1 MEKERTNI
9 EEIYNFIYF
18 KDEIKRDKF
27 EYYKDVIKSILCN
40 NNEEEIVEFVNLLF
54 FTKDINYIKNNL
66 SICLD
71 LLSKVINELDNEK
84 LKNNLYMYILKR
96 INSKIHF
103 IDNFNKA
110 LVCKKIFFFCSEY
123 ENLLKDIKELTSF
136 NNLFISCLE
145 FLDNL
150 FYSNDKLEELN
161 TKYRLIKK
169 NIIKQLIRIFVNIGK
184 NDDIEN
190 DSKGVYKLGGDEEI
204 LEGADKRFYNFL
216 QLCNC
221 NTNGKGIY
229 YIVVE
234 AFGQFLNRY
243 NNSYNYINDNKRYIK
258 ILSQGFINL
267 LNSNKEI
274 LLKINKSFKYI
285 FQAWNDEN
293 IFGTILNNYHRYDE
307 VALKNASAFYYYC
320 DLYNKDHLNNLLEIV
335 INLKKNKNLDNC
347 DILYFIIFYK
357 FHINNDND
365 IILKKM
371 FENSVKLNLVKFNE
385 KIIFLKS
392 VKYLLSMEKSK
403 EIKDIV
409 LSNKNMIIK
418 YLKNDLNEDVQ
429 LEALSFLRTVSC
441 VLKNDKEIYS
451 SFSNSVFEIMEK
463 FGKTNEKF
471 LYEALLYYIG
481 SVNIIDTNEKFLTY
495 IKNLLNLCLT
505 KQILKYIFGTNLFLL
520 LLIKSKHISSVKN
533 INSYIT
539 EGVNK
544 SIYNKDDI
552 FYLYDINEIK
562 NIPSNKFFFYLYSL
576 LLLLEQMV
584 NDDKSLCVEYMSKVN
599 KDFVKYICF
608 DEINSMHFQNVLFR
622 EINKKNKIE
631 DSVTQASDK
640 IIGTGSRVESKK
652 SESNSQIE
660 GKKGMSV
667 SQLGIKQL
675 EDKNKKLDNLHV
687 LIFGIIFGFLNYLEK
702 NKYDKKSDIYRKA
715 EKSFQGYTLSL
726 KNDKIINEGN
736 NEYQNYVE
744 DFEVLLDILLMK
756 KEIYELFVYHFYI
769 YLYMYWDTDK
779 YRNNNTYVLK
789 KFIYILFSYAENVEM
804 DQIEKENIYMLLFL
818 CFCHEKLYY
827 KNMKCYLTRRRMKN
841 VISRQVLNKVNLDT
855 VLAFILKGS
864 NYYNNKLHKK
874 VCFNM
879 IESLCLLKDVEINEN
894 GFAKDRKQKKMDD
907 YGLSHDN
914 KIGIKKKEKTICHIS
929 KKNIVDTDH
938 DARSNGRILITIKDD
953 NIKNKLI
960 VFTTSLIDILDEKS
974 VKNINEDEIE
984 ICKCQYNTLYSDR
997 NVYQATVAVENKN
1010 IKRNKHLFSMYDE
1023 ETAELIMEEE
1033 LNKIKKQ
1040 TNTNSPKN
1048 KKGVKGKGLTK
1059 EDLEIEEIKKQNIIR
1074 KRVYEII
1081 ERNKYILNC
1090 IKEMSYIS
1098 DIFNP
1103 SHINIFIKK
1112 IMIFLKNDLTSR
1124 YSQKYL
1130 NVIIDNM
1137 ISTKMLICK
1146 NKITRCL
1153 YNISK
1158 YNKGDD
1164 SAILIFS
1171 SFNINKKISYVLTL
1185 FLFPIILNS
1194 INIINDKDS
1203 TLNILKTL
1211 DILLYSKTKINDGDI
1226 IKCLQIC
1233 FDKYPDLDTELE
1245 SFLYNFN
1252 SYLLNQKNIKQFL
1265 QLCVTDNEQ
1274 RRFIIIKSLHKFVI
1288 DNFCSNNEG
1297 DIYNDKS
1304 KESIVEMFN
1313 DEFIHLYINIF
1324 KNDYNKDTQK
1334 MCQEILSKLNIAP
1347 VSDQSKLID
1356 SLQKE
1361 CYDFQDMV
1369 CKTIAFSIDKK
1380 NTKDLI
1386 LQLTSKYIIFK
1397 EYGKIGILKTIDQL
1411 AKCYYINVIDN
1422 VEFILNFLLGLC
1434 LEEKADIGK
1443 IKDYVILCGTSV
1455 INKYNEYLLKCMKRY
1470 QQNGKGNKSGF
1481 NRRTRDAMSIS
1492 DDYNDEEN
1500 SCGSDFLSSDDDM
1513 EILSNCRNNNG
1524 SSKKKNNKNVSKEL
1538 FEESFKKIYNVLN
1551 KYRDNKKSKNKTT
1564 VDLIVVMF
1572 YGCLG
1577 SNLKKESLELLN
1589 KLIEQILHR
1598 DTDNFTQIEISN
1610 IIPKFIENLMQ
1621 GNNDDEEDENGD
1633 IEYNINGENNK
1644 AKGVSID
1651 DKTGKNNKK
1660 NSNNNVDGKDNKKKA
1675 KNAKKSSITGV
1686 SIDSLIYLEK
1696 YDVSLLIENIF
1707 KLLIS
1712 NKELKVRKGCCLLLG
1727 SVIKAHGMG
1736 ILKSYNILDKINSN
1750 INSED
1755 IIKRQSFYLTY
1766 GCLFKV
1772 LKHKFEPYILKNFN
1786 LLLECYKDNVNNI
1799 RVLGINVVEEILNDI
1814 GIYGLK
1820 KIMPFIIFNL
1830 KNQSIKSKDIIA
1842 YLDILHLIISKFD
1855 IINNLDNETLV
1866 SLINTLC
1873 ELVSD
1878 TNAKVKEIC
1887 IKIFNKLEKNITNM
1901 EIKNI
1906 SRQLLLCIYSPNDN
1920 HLCDFLD
1927 MFASISFEY
1936 KINNISLCLLF
1947 PIIKKGINN
1956 IRLDIKKK
1964 SLQIF
1969 YFLIHLVNDQSLFI
1983 IYFDSIFKTLA
1994 ILLNDAI
2001 PEIRYLTAKSVGN
2014 ISQFLD
2020 INKKLYYIQY
2030 IFNIL
2035 LTTSSLVEKSGA
2047 SLCLCSILSKC
2058 SESIAYKFISKM
2070 VRMIDVKKY
2079 IEAKNIQLKK
2089 SLKENNEKNSK
2100 GKKGAENKE
2109 LKGKKKKKNATNKIK
2124 MGSDYSEDDEDYSEE
2139 IEDDENSSEES
2150 YESISEE
2157 DEEDDVED
2165 EDGDEENEEEDMSDN
2180 SYEESDFEDDYENEF
2195 SEESEKEEG
2204 SDYDEEYD
2212 DDDAAFTDEMSENND
2227 ELLNKG
2233 DKDYY
2238 LNGYYLIEKNEDNS
2252 YCLEFDDDLINW
2264 KLIYDKKVINSENS
2278 KEGLI
2283 GFFIY
2288 MPECEPYYTEK
2299 FLKKIFQKLMLCL
2312 NDNNEKIRDITLRA
2326 CKVLI
2331 NAYSKN
2337 NTSLILKF
2345 IENKIYNRYWRIRKD
2360 SVLLLNILIE
2370 KNLEINKEEKDIGR
2384 LHVLHERFYFML
2396 SLICIMKNDKN
2407 INVRQT
2413 SYNIY
2418 KNFVNKR
2425 ILQEMWPI
2433 LLKKITQN
2441 LSSKNNS
2448 KQYIS
2453 ALALGDLVFKTDSN
2467 SLNTIIENMIKDF
2480 KTTKNLSIKK
2490 GVSLGFYEIFSK
2502 GKFNNLIVN
2511 YIHDIIYMIKELACN
2526 KNASD
2531 IIKLL
2536 SLLLVNIDKH
2546 VLKDII
2552 NELVNTIVN
2561 NKKDDK
2567 NSTNSSI
2574 SDELI
2579 SFKSIK
2585 FFLNIHTDLVIDYLV
2600 SSALTPPYNFGKLK
2614 LLSYVSYAKLDSYSH
2629 LFIKI
2634 IHIFIGLIFFNLK
2647 DENNYPYDTKNY
2659 SNVELSYNSKDSDIR
2674 RKINN
2679 SGSLS
2684 ESEKEI
2690 NKFDPNSS
2698 SNNDRH
2704 ANSEIYDNA
2713 EKDPKFKELYKY
2725 KQENSLN
2732 FEEIIICLKLFLKN
2746 INERNIDSITEILF
2760 SELKK
2765 YDCKIDLS
2773 YSNIEKYKCEETC
2786 EDKKSEGIY
2795 TLEEYSKVIYG
2806 EKLNELKDKCE
2817 YANFYGKVREIILSI
2832 LKYLL
2837 DIINEGDICSNSNEH
2852 QTQVENVN
2860 HGNTIKNVINKK
2872 KHIRKK
2878 INILNEYRIETYLT
2892 ALSKYAFVDINKN
2905 VLEIAC
2911 VIYMYLIEL
2920 VKKIDS
2926 SYSYIDTFY
2935 SIINKY
2941 STDSNFNEIP
2951 DDKYELVGLNLNK
2964 PLFSTFINLFTNV
2977 ILLSPNSDIK
2987 IKAIDTLRKL
2997 FLYTNK
3003 EISSGFILKTSGAL
3017 IRILTNK
3024 YIEQAKIYI
3033 FSTFEVLIK
3042 KGSNY
3047 IKPLIPQ
3054 LQTCIIKSLN
3064 NEKLKK
3070 PIIHIL
3076 NIISEKKLT
3085 RGDLLVNDLL
3095 NNINVQISLHQSMT
3109 ILMVL
3114 SNILNNSDLNIKNIL
3129 NKIITCIKPLFNH
3142 ANNEIS
3148 FYSCKIYVL
3157 LCLFHAPNKKQYLEG
3172 ILPLSSKDNIEATT
3186 HYFMLHLSEVN
3197 NFYDILKKDNLLDNF
3212 KTLYINMLKDG
3223 NTNLQN
3229 IIFQI
3234 FYNLSKCDD
3243 DCLIFIFNNL
3253 NLLKLPPFVMIS
3265 IEIHR
3270 YYFKA
3275 IKNIFKKKPDIYMT
3289 NIPNFLIVI
3298 ENLLMC
3304 TSTTIHAFKLLGER
3318 CAYRLFDIGNK
3329 NQYDAKMTILKEK
3342 LEDKKYSNLVDYI
3355 NTVLVKKGN
3364 VTDSE

>member
-1 MEKERTNI
+1 MEKEGTNI
-9 EEIYNFIYF
+9 EEIYNFIYL
-18 KDEIKRDKF
+18 KDKIKRDKF
-27 EYYKDVIKSILCN
+27 EYYKDQIKGILCS
-40 NNEEEIVEFVNLLF
+40 NNEQEIVELVNLVF
-54 FTKDINYIKNNL
+54 FTKDTNYIKNNL
-66 SICLD
+66 SICLH
-71 LLSKVINELDNEK
+71 LLSKAINGLNNEK
-84 LKNNLYMYILKR
+84 LKNNLYIYILKR
-96 INSKIHF
+96 INSKTHF

-136 NNLFISCLE
+136 NKLFISCLE

-161 TKYRLIKK
+161 TKYRLIKN

-190 DSKGVYKLGGDEEI
+190 DIKSVNKSSGGEEI
-204 LEGADKRFYNFL
+204 LEGADKRFNNFL

-221 NTNGKGIY
+221 STNGKGIY

-258 ILSQGFINL
+258 TLSQGFINL

-285 FQAWNDEN
+285 FQAWSDES
-293 IFGTILNNYHRYDE
+293 IFDTILNNYHRYDE

-320 DLYNKDHLNNLLEIV
+320 ELYNKGHLDNLLEIV
-335 INLKKNKNLDNC
+335 INLKKNKSLDNC

-357 FHINNDND
+357 FHLNNDND
-365 IILKKM
+365 TILKKL

-403 EIKDIV
+403 EIKDII

-451 SFSNSVFEIMEK
+451 TFSNSVFEIMEK

-481 SVNIIDTNEKFLTY
+481 SVNILDTNEKFLTC

-505 KQILKYIFGTNLFLL
+505 KQVLKYVFGTNLFLL
-520 LLIKSKHISSVKN
+520 LLIKSKHLSSVKN

-544 SIYNKDDI
+544 SIYNKDNI

-584 NDDKSLCVEYMSKVN
+584 NDDQNLFVEYIGKVN

-608 DEINSMHFQNVLFR
+608 DEINSMHFQNVLFK
-622 EINKKNKIE
+622 EVNKENKMA
-631 DSVTQASDK
+631 DSVRQPSDK
-640 IIGTGSRVESKK
+640 ASETGSRIESKK
-652 SESNSQIE
+652 NESNSQIG
-660 GKKGMSV
+660 GKKGV
-667 SQLGIKQL
+667 PIPQLGSKQI

-726 KNDKIINEGN
+726 KNGKIINEGN
-736 NEYQNYVE
+736 NEYQNYIE
-744 DFEVLLDILLMK
+744 DFEVVLDILLMK

-789 KFIYILFSYAENVEM
+789 KFMYILFSYAESVEM
-804 DQIEKENIYMLLFL
+804 DHIEKENVYMLLFL

-841 VISRQVLNKVNLDT
+841 VISRKILNQVNLDT

-864 NYYNNKLHKK
+864 NYYSNKLHKK

-879 IESLCLLKDVEINEN
+879 IEAFCLLKDAESDEN
-894 GFAKDRKQKKMDD
+894 GFAKDRKQKGIDE
-907 YGLSHDN
+907 YALNHDN
-914 KIGIKKKEKTICHIS
+914 KIGIKKKEKTVCHIS
-929 KKNIVDTDH
+929 KKNIVSTDH
-938 DARSNGRILITIKDD
+938 DARSNGRNLITIKDD

-960 VFTTSLIDILDEKS
+960 VFTSSLIDILDETS
-974 VKNINEDEIE
+974 VKNINEEEIE

-997 NVYQATVAVENKN
+997 NVYQATTTVESKN

-1033 LNKIKKQ
+1033 LNKMKKQ
-1040 TNTNSPKN
+1040 ANTNAPKN

-1059 EDLEIEEIKKQNIIR
+1059 EDLELEEIKKQNIIR
-1074 KRVYEII
+1074 KRVYEVI

-1098 DIFNP
+1098 DIFNT

-1112 IMIFLKNDLTSR
+1112 IMVFLKNDLTSR

-1130 NVIIDNM
+1130 NVIINNM

-1194 INIINDKDS
+1194 INIINDKDA

-1265 QLCVTDNEQ
+1265 QLCITDNEQ
-1274 RRFIIIKSLHKFVI
+1274 RRYVIIKSLHKFVI
-1288 DNFCSNNEG
+1288 DNFCNNSDG
-1297 DIYNDKS
+1297 DIYNDQT

-1334 MCQEILSKLNIAP
+1334 MCKEIISNLNIASI
-1347 VSDQSKLID
+1347 SDQDKLID

-1411 AKCYYINVIDN
+1411 AKCYYINVIDSA
-1422 VEFILNFLLGLC
+1422 EFILNFLLGLC
-1434 LEEKADIGK
+1434 LEEKTDIGK

-1455 INKYNEYLLKCMKRY
+1455 INKYNEYLLKCMKKS
-1470 QQNGKGNKSGF
+1470 QKNGKGNKSGF
-1481 NRRTRDAMSIS
+1481 NNYNRDAMSIS
-1492 DDYNDEEN
+1492 DDYSDEEN
-1500 SCGSDFLSSDDDM
+1500 SESDFLSSDDDM
-1513 EILSNCRNNNG
+1513 EMLSNGRNNNG
-1524 SSKKKNNKNVSKEL
+1524 SNKNISKEL
-1538 FEESFKKIYNVLN
+1538 FEESFKKIYTVLN
-1551 KYRDNKKSKNKTT
+1551 KYRDNKKSKNKNT
-1564 VDLIVVMF
+1564 VDLIVVIF

-1589 KLIEQILHR
+1589 KLIEQILHK

-1621 GNNDDEEDENGD
+1621 GNKDDEEENED
-1633 IEYNINGENNK
+1633 IEYNINGESNK
-1644 AKGVSID
+1644 AKGASID
-1651 DKTGKNNKK
+1651 DKTGKSNKK
-1660 NSNNNVDGKDNKKKA
+1660 NSNNNMDGKESKKKS

-1696 YDVSLLIENIF
+1696 YDVSILIENIF
-1707 KLLIS
+1707 SLLFS

-1727 SVIKAHGMG
+1727 SVIKAHGMS

-1772 LKHKFEPYILKNFN
+1772 LKHKFEPYILKNFK

-1936 KINNISLCLLF
+1936 KINNVSLCLLF

-2035 LTTSSLVEKSGA
+2035 LTTTSLVEKSGA

-2058 SESIAYKFISKM
+2058 SENIAYKFISKI

-2079 IEAKNIQLKK
+2079 IEAKNSHLKK
-2089 SLKENNEKNSK
+2089 SLKDNTEKNNK
-2100 GKKGAENKE
+2100 GKKGSGSKE
-2109 LKGKKKKKNATNKIK
+2109 LKGRKKKENATNKFK
-2124 MGSDYSEDDEDYSEE
+2124 MESDYSEDDEDYSEE
-2139 IEDDENSSEES
+2139 IEDDENSSVDS
-2150 YESISEE
+2150 YENISEE
-2157 DEEDDVED
+2157 DEEYDAEDD
-2165 EDGDEENEEEDMSDN
+2165 DEEDEEEDMSDN
-2180 SYEESDFEDDYENEF
+2180 SYEESDFDEDNEDEF
-2195 SEESEKEEG
+2195 SEEYEKEDG
-2204 SDYDEEYD
+2204 SDYDEED

-2233 DKDYY
+2233 DRDYY
-2238 LNGYYLIEKNEDNS
+2238 LNGHYLIEKNEDDN

-2264 KLIYDKKVINSENS
+2264 NLIYDKKVINDDNS

-2299 FLKKIFQKLMLCL
+2299 FLKKIFQKMMLCL

-2331 NAYSKN
+2331 NVYSQN

-2370 KNLEINKEEKDIGR
+2370 KNLEINKDEKDIGR

-2490 GVSLGFYEIFSK
+2490 GISLGFYEIFSK

-2552 NELVNTIVN
+2552 TELVNTIVN

-2567 NSTNSSI
+2567 NSTNASI

-2600 SSALTPPYNFGKLK
+2600 SSALTPPYNVGKLK

-2629 LFIKI
+2629 LFVKI
-2634 IHIFIGLIFFNLK
+2634 IHIFVGLIFFNLK
-2647 DENNYPYDTKNY
+2647 GANNYSYDTKNY
-2659 SNVELSYNSKDSDIR
+2659 SNVELNYNNKDSDIR
-2674 RKINN
+2674 RKMNN
-2679 SGSLS
+2679 NGSLS

-2690 NKFDPNSS
+2690 NKIDPNSRSS
-2698 SNNDRH
+2698 SNDKH
-2704 ANSEIYDNA
+2704 ENSDIYNNA

-2725 KQENSLN
+2725 KQENSIN

-2746 INERNIDSITEILF
+2746 INERNIDSLTEILF

-2773 YSNIEKYKCEETC
+2773 YSNIEKYKCEETG
-2786 EDKKSEGIY
+2786 EDKNNEEIH
-2795 TLEEYSKVIYG
+2795 TLEEYSKVICG

-2832 LKYLL
+2832 FKYLL
-2837 DIINEGDICSNSNEH
+2837 DTINEGDICLASNEH
-2852 QTQVENVN
+2852 QAQSESVN

-2872 KHIRKK
+2872 KTIRKK
-2878 INILNEYRIETYLT
+2878 INILNEYRIEIYLT
-2892 ALSKYAFVDINKN
+2892 SLSKYAFVDINKN
-2905 VLEIAC
+2905 VLEISC
-2911 VIYMYLIEL
+2911 TIYMYLIEL

-2951 DDKYELVGLNLNK
+2951 DDNYELVGLNLNK
-2964 PLFSTFINLFTNV
+2964 PLFSSFINLFTNV

-3003 EISSGFILKTSGAL
+3003 DISSGFILKTSGAL

-3172 ILPLSSKDNIEATT
+3172 ILPLSTKDNIEATT

-3197 NFYDILKKDNLLDNF
+3197 NFYDILKKDNFLDNF

-3229 IIFQI
+3229 INFQI

-3243 DCLIFIFNNL
+3243 DCLAFIFNNL

-3265 IEIHR
+3265 IETHR

-3275 IKNIFKKKPDIYMT
+3275 IKNMFKKKPDIYMT
-3289 NIPNFLIVI
+3289 NIPNFLIVV

-3304 TSTTIHAFKLLGER
+3304 ISTTIPAFKLLGEK
-3318 CAYRLFDIGNK
+3318 CAYHLFDISNK
-3329 NQYDAKMTILKEK
+3329 NQYEAKMTILKEK
-3342 LEDKKYSNLVDYI
+3342 LEDKKYNNLVDYI
-3355 NTVLVKKGN
+3355 TTVLAKKGN
-3364 VTDSE
+3364 ITDSE